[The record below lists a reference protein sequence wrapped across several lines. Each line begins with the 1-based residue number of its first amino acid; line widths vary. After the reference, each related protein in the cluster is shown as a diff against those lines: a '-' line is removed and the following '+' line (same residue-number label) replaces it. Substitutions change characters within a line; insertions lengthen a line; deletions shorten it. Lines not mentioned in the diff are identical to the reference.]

1 MSTAIL
7 IPARAASTRFPNK
20 PLALLNGVPMIRKV
34 YDRCCKTGLD
44 TFVLTDSKKIASL
57 FPEGNIVIDDAD
69 YDNGTERC
77 CGALDKLPKKY
88 DTIINV
94 QGDMPDVTQ
103 EMIEKIEF
111 VLQYDTLATVWT
123 DFPDESLTND
133 PNSVKLIHNYSYANW
148 FGRGFAYGSWHLGVY
163 GYKAHVL
170 RLYNGLRKPPEE
182 DIEKLEQLRW
192 IQAGYRI
199 ALGKVTFDGMEINT
213 PEDLAEWHS
222 KNSQ

>member
-7 IPARAASTRFPNK
+7 IPARAASTRFPDK
-20 PLALLNGVPMIRKV
+20 PLALLNGVPMIRRV

-133 PNSVKLIHNYSYANW
+133 PNSVKLIHNYSHANW

-163 GYKAHVL
+163 GYKTHVL

-213 PEDLAEWHS
+213 PEDLEQWHS

>member
-1 MSTAIL
+1 MNTAIL
-7 IPARAASTRFPNK
+7 IPARAASTRFPDK
-20 PLALLNGVPMIRKV
+20 PLALLNDVPMIRRV
-34 YDRCCKTGLD
+34 YDRCCMTGLD

-57 FPEGNIVIDDAD
+57 FPEGNVIIDDTD

-77 CGALDKLPKKY
+77 CGALDKLPNEY
-88 DTIINV
+88 DYIINV

-103 EMIEKIEF
+103 EMIKKIEF
-111 VLQYDTLATVWT
+111 TLQYDPLATVWT
-123 DFPDESLTND
+123 DFPDKSLTDD

-163 GYKAHVL
+163 GFKTSVL
-170 RLYNGLRKPPEE
+170 RLYNGLHKPPEE

-199 ALGKVTFDGMEINT
+199 ALGKVLFNGVEINT
-213 PEDLAEWHS
+213 QEDLKQWHS
-222 KNSQ
+222 KNFQ